1 MSNLNATLS
10 VATGALAAEQG
21 ALTETA
27 NNVANINT
35 PGYSRKEP
43 QFAENPPVVLGPLT
57 FGTGVSL
64 ENTAG
69 IRDPILQL
77 RIQQETGT
85 QGELTAFVNAMQQL
99 QAQFNNQGSDIG
111 TQITALFSSL
121 SQLSTNPASIPLR
134 QSVLTAAS
142 NLAST
147 ISNTANNLTAQQ
159 SNLDLSVSQAVSQVN
174 IITQQIAKVNGQIA
188 ALQNLHQDASTF
200 VDQRDV
206 LINQLSGLIDVSEIQ
221 TESGISLTTSNGTA
235 LVAGT
240 QVFALT
246 TQPDISG
253 HQHIFAQGKDITS
266 QLNSGELGGL
276 LQARDQQIPSLL
288 TSLDTLAA
296 GISSSFNA
304 ANAAGFDFNG
314 NAGGNIF
321 VPPPASGQGAAAS
334 MAVAIT
340 DPTLIAAS
348 SDGSAGSNGNL
359 ANFSALQSQ
368 NSINGQTP
376 SDFYANLIFNVGNS
390 VSNGSAEQQGSQAVL
405 QQLQDQRGSISG
417 VSLDEEAANMVQY
430 QQAYDAAARVVTTVN
445 QMLQT
450 VINMGTTS

>member
-1 MSNLNATLS
+1 MSSLLGTLS
-10 VATGALAAEQG
+10 LATGALAAEQG

-27 NNVANINT
+27 NNVANVNT

-77 RIQQETGT
+77 RIQQETGS
-85 QGELTAFVNAMQQL
+85 QGELSAFVNSMQQV
-99 QAQFNNQGSDIG
+99 QAQFNNQGNDIG
-111 TQITALFSSL
+111 TQLSALFSSVN
-121 SQLSTNPASIPLR
+121 QLSTNPASIPLR
-134 QSVLTAAS
+134 QTVLTAAS

-147 ISNTANNLTAQQ
+147 IRTTASNLAAQQ
-159 SNLDLSVSQAVSQVN
+159 SNLDLSVTQAVSQVN
-174 IITQQIAKVNGQIA
+174 TLTQQIAKVNGQIA
-188 ALQNLHQDASTF
+188 ALQNLNQDASTF
-200 VDQRDV
+200 IDQRDT
-206 LINQLSGLIDVSEIQ
+206 LINQLSSLIDVSQIQ
-221 TESGISLTTSNGTA
+221 TESGITLTTSNGTV
-235 LVAGT
+235 LVAGI
-240 QVFALT
+240 QAFSLT
-246 TQPDISG
+246 TQPDASG
-253 HQHIFAQGKDITS
+253 HAHIFSQGNDITA
-266 QLNSGELGGL
+266 QLNSGQLGGL
-276 LQARDQQIPSLL
+276 IEVRDQKIPALL
-288 TSLDTLAA
+288 SSLDTLAA
-296 GISSSFNA
+296 GISDSFNA
-304 ANAAGFDFNG
+304 ANAAGFDLNG

-321 VPPPASGQGAAAS
+321 VPPPASGQGTAAT

-359 ANFSALQSQ
+359 ANFSAIQSQ
-368 NSINGQTP
+368 NITGGETP
-376 SDFYANLIFNVGNS
+376 SNFYANLIFTVGND
-390 VSNGSAEQQGSQAVL
+390 VSNASAEQQASQAVL

-430 QQAYDAAARVVTTVN
+430 QRAYDAAAQVATAVN

-450 VINMGTTS
+450 VINMGTS

>member
-10 VATGALAAEQG
+10 VAVGALAAEQG

-64 ENTAG
+64 ENVASV
-69 IRDPILQL
+69 RDPILQL

-85 QGELTAFVNAMQQL
+85 QGELTAFVNAMQQV

-134 QSVLTAAS
+134 QAVLTAAS
-142 NLAST
+142 NLASN

-159 SNLDLSVSQAVSQVN
+159 SNLDLNVSQAVSQVN
-174 IITQQIAKVNGQIA
+174 TLTQQIAKVNGQIA

-200 VDQRDV
+200 IDQRDV

-240 QVFALT
+240 QAFTLT
-246 TQPDISG
+246 TQPDVSG
-253 HQHIFAQGKDITS
+253 HQHIFAQGNDVTS

-276 LQARDQQIPSLL
+276 LQVRDQQIPSLL
-288 TSLDTLAA
+288 SSLDTLAA
-296 GISSSFNA
+296 GIANGFNS
-304 ANAAGFDFNG
+304 ANAAGFDLNG

-321 VPPPASGQGAAAS
+321 VPPPASGTGAAAS
-334 MAVAIT
+334 MALAIT

-368 NSINGQTP
+368 NTIGGQTP
-376 SDFYANLIFNVGNS
+376 SDFYANLIFTVGNS
-390 VSNGSAEQQGSQAVL
+390 VSNSSAEQQGSQAVL
-405 QQLQDQRGSISG
+405 QQLQDQCGSISG
-417 VSLDEEAANMVQY
+417 VSLDEEAGHMVQY

-450 VINMGTTS
+450 VINMGTT